1 MALLDV
7 PTILAGGAFCR
18 IARLVFHELAESRRN
33 LHAARGSL
41 PCDASVQFSGGFRT
55 SGGCPCV
62 DEYVEAL
69 VEVCRFLRGQDP
81 AGIGNVHAL
90 ARTHLRLRVVKDL
103 HRRRRAGRT
112 QQRTDR
118 LEHGAIGRA
127 LSTPEQKAL
136 LRHLVEEAGS
146 DAPLDSDTQLIG
158 RLARRRAGELGG
170 TAEDHVGGV
179 RHDLPVVRQ
188 AAITHGRRQRDPA
201 GVLVSWWEH
210 YVETGLGRRERLST
224 VPITTAAPEGEP
236 SGASTL
242 DLADPRADEPFD
254 AVLHTHALSQTTGR
268 PVEQAD
274 PELAVVGALSGAV
287 AATTTQLQARAAVR
301 TALRT
306 LGTAEL
312 VPRARL
318 AVLLGDPAALDA
330 VLSAAGDLAPIADSR
345 VPA

>member
-1 MALLDV
+1 MALFGV
-7 PTILAGGAFCR
+7 PTILDNSAFSR
-18 IARLVFHELAESRRN
+18 LARVVFHELAESRRN
-33 LHAARGSL
+33 LHAARGAL
-41 PCDASVQFSGGFRT
+41 HCDASFQFAGGFRV

-62 DEYVEAL
+62 DEYTDAL
-69 VEVCRFLRGQDP
+69 VEVCRFLQGQDP
-81 AGIGNVHAL
+81 AGIGNVYAL

-118 LEHGAIGRA
+118 LEHGAVGRA
-127 LSTPEQKAL
+127 LSTPEQRAL

-158 RLARRRAGELGG
+158 RLARRRTDEFGP
-170 TAEDHVGGV
+170 AEDHVEGV

-188 AAITHGRRQRDPA
+188 AAITHGRRRRDPG

-210 YVETGLGRRERLST
+210 YVENGLGRRERLST
-224 VPITTAAPEGEP
+224 IPIITAVPEDEP
-236 SGASTL
+236 TGTSTL
-242 DLADPRADEPFD
+242 DLADPRAGEPFD
-254 AVLHTHALSQTTGR
+254 AVLQAHALSQATGR
-268 PVEQAD
+268 PVERAD
-274 PELAVVGALSGAV
+274 PELAVVGTLTGAV

-301 TALRT
+301 TALRA

-312 VPRARL
+312 VPHTRI

-330 VLSAAGDLAPIADSR
+330 VISAAGDLAARSVSK